1 MGALGGSLRSTLQR
15 PAGQPMG
22 HNLAQAMGIG
32 QGKGRDRDMT
42 DLDLTHKRGEAKI
55 LLGFSEDSRMWGAP
69 WP

>member
-1 MGALGGSLRSTLQR
+1 
-15 PAGQPMG
+15 MG